1 MVITYQL
8 KGLFREMWKYLIPK
22 KTIDRKKKKNRG
34 DEGLRLE
41 RNCETV
47 RVKGILLEMLLPL

>member
-1 MVITYQL
+1 
-8 KGLFREMWKYLIPK
+8 MWKYLIPK
-22 KTIDRKKKKNRG
+22 KTIDRKKKNRG

>member
-8 KGLFREMWKYLIPK
+8 KVLFREMWKYLIPK
-22 KTIDRKKKKNRG
+22 KTIDRKKKNRG

>member
-1 MVITYQL
+1 MKV
-8 KGLFREMWKYLIPK
+8 LFREMWKYLIPK
-22 KTIDRKKKKNRG
+22 KTIDRKKKNRG